1 MHVYPLEKLVHLRK
15 NTPDG
20 ITAIYLN
27 TTLRTLA
34 ISLVGIFIPV
44 YIFMQT
50 QRVFGEG
57 IAIGLYGVI
66 VYYLIYRLVVL
77 FLVIPVSSIISKIG
91 FRWSLLFSALLL
103 AIMLFLFS
111 LTTTYFWVLIVAAI
125 VHGTQ
130 AAFYWLSYRSLFVK
144 DGVLGRLGEE
154 VSINAILSR
163 VVAIGGP
170 ALGGIIIATWGF
182 SYLFWIALVIVIFSG
197 LPFFFMHYHKRNKPA
212 TVSSVINWL
221 KVEKHRNEEISFIG
235 RNIEGFVAAI
245 FWPLF
250 IFLIVGSYEKQ
261 GLVVSL
267 GLVAGAIVI
276 LFAGRIF
283 DKKYSFK
290 VYRFGVIWVSII
302 YLVRIFVNSLGK
314 LVMVQVAYDM
324 ASPFYWVTFDSLVYE
339 RAREENDQVLTFMV
353 SRMIMVSIALFIVLG
368 FAALIATYEWR
379 FSGLWILAS
388 IATLFTLTMWEGKHE
403 KNK

>member
-1 MHVYPLEKLVHLRK
+1 MHVYPLEKFIHLRK
-15 NTPDG
+15 DTPDG

-34 ISLVGIFIPV
+34 LSLVGIFIPV
-44 YIFMQT
+44 FIFVQT

-66 VYYLIYRLVVL
+66 VYYLIWRLVVL
-77 FLVIPVSSIISKIG
+77 FLVIPASLIISKIG
-91 FRWSLLFSALLL
+91 FRWCLLLSALLL
-103 AIMLFLFS
+103 AVMLFLFS
-111 LTTTYFWVLIVAAI
+111 LTTIYFWVIILAAI
-125 VHGTQ
+125 IHGMQ

-182 SYLFWIALVIVIFSG
+182 SYLFWIALVIVVFSG
-197 LPFFFMHYHKRNKPA
+197 LPFFFMRYHRRNKQA
-212 TVSSVINWL
+212 TLSSVINWL
-221 KVEKHRNEEISFIG
+221 KVKKHRNEEISFIG
-235 RNIEGFVAAI
+235 RNIEGFVYAI

-250 IFLIVGSYEKQ
+250 IFLVVGSYEKQ

-290 VYRFGVIWVSII
+290 AYRFGVIWVSVM
-302 YLVRIFVNSLGK
+302 YLARIFVNSLGK
-314 LVMVQVAYDM
+314 LVMIQVAHDM
-324 ASPFYWVTFDSLVYE
+324 ASPIYWVTFDSLIYE
-339 RAREENDQVLTFMV
+339 RAREENNQVLTFMA
-353 SRMIMVSIALFIVLG
+353 SRMIMVSVALFIVLG
-368 FAALIATYEWR
+368 FAALIAAYEWR

-388 IATLFTLTMWEGKHE
+388 IATLFTLTMWEGKYG